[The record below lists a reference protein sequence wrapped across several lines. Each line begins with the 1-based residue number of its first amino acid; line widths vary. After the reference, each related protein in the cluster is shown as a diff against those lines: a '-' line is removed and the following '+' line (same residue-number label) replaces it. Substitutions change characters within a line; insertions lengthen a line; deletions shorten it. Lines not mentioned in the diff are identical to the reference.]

1 MAVALQ
7 LVRLLIGS
15 RVLRLAVAKELVAVN
30 ANGRRIVAALTFT
43 KFGDAVVDAKT
54 VLPWLLGALSVP
66 AALIGL
72 LVPIRE
78 SGSLLPQ
85 ASLLPIVRARSQRK
99 GLWMVGAVGQALA
112 AFAIAGAA
120 FTMTGTTAGLVI
132 LAALAVFALS
142 RSLCSITVKD
152 VMGRT
157 IEKGGRG
164 KVSGTATTVAG
175 VIAITLGFGLRQ
187 LGPATATSAFG
198 LLLLGGGAMWL
209 FATIPFGTVDEPLG
223 DHDDSTDASAITDG
237 LSLLRHDA
245 PFRRFVL
252 ARTLLLVSALSPPY
266 VIALA
271 QEQVGSGITGVGPFV
286 IASGLAALLGGRL
299 WGGAADRS
307 SRLVIA
313 AAAGSASVIVGVFL
327 LVRTTG
333 LGDQSLFYVV
343 VYFTLA
349 ITHTGSRVGRQTYVV
364 DLAEGNRRTD
374 YVAVS
379 NTAMG
384 VLLLV
389 VGGLTSL
396 LAILG
401 PAVALVALAF
411 IGAAGVPMARSLPEV
426 SAGRE
431 VAA

>member
-1 MAVALQ
+1 M
-7 LVRLLIGS
+7 
-15 RVLRLAVAKELVAVN
+15 N

-66 AALIGL
+66 AAFIGL

-85 ASLLPIVRARSQRK
+85 ASLLPIVRARPQRK
-99 GLWMVGAVGQALA
+99 GLWVVGAVGQAVA
-112 AFAIAGAA
+112 AFAVALTA
-120 FTMTGTTAGLVI
+120 FTLTGVAAGVAI
-132 LAALAVFALS
+132 LAALAVFALA

-175 VIAITLGFGLRQ
+175 LVAITLGFGLRQ
-187 LGPATATSAFG
+187 LGPDTATTAFG
-198 LLLLGGGAMWL
+198 VLLLGGGVMWL
-209 FATIPFGTVDEPLG
+209 LATIPFSTVDEPAG
-223 DHDDSTDASAITDG
+223 DHDDSTDASTIRAG
-237 LSLLRHDA
+237 LNLLRDDP
-245 PFRRFVL
+245 PFRRFVI

-271 QEQVGSGITGVGPFV
+271 QEQVGSGIAGVGPFV

-313 AAAGSASVIVGVFL
+313 TAAGTASVLVGVFL
-327 LVRTTG
+327 ALRVTG
-333 LGDQSLFYVV
+333 LGDQSLFYVIA
-343 VYFTLA
+343 YFTLA

-364 DLAEGNRRTD
+364 DLAEGNRRTN

-379 NTAMG
+379 NSAMG
-384 VLLLV
+384 VLLLI

-396 LAILG
+396 LATLG
-401 PAVALVALAF
+401 PAVALAALAL

-426 SAGRE
+426 SVGRQ
-431 VAA
+431 AAA